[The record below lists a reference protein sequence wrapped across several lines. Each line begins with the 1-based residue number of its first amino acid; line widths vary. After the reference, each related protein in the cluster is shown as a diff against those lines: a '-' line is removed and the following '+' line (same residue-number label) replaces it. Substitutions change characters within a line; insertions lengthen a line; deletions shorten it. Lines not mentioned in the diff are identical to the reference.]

1 MKKQEFKEIEV
12 NDPVKVKVL
21 NKYWVRGTVI
31 VLDESDMATV
41 RVPAYYGY
49 SDAFI
54 VKDKKENL
62 QPILLKKERL

>member
-1 MKKQEFKEIEV
+1 MKNQKFKEIEV

-21 NKYWVRGTVI
+21 NKCWVRGIVI
-31 VLDESDMATV
+31 ALDEDDMATV
-41 RVPAYYGY
+41 RIPVYYG
-49 SDAFI
+49 SDAFM